1 MKNIKYIW
9 MLALVVSLTACEEDD
24 LSTFGEVEELPA
36 LTAGDAD
43 FSNYVALGASFT
55 AGFTDNALF
64 IASQENSFPNTLS
77 KQFFCTLVANFRL
90 GTVKCKPSDPT

>member
-9 MLALVVSLTACEEDD
+9 LLVLVVSLTACEEDD
-24 LSTFGEVEELPA
+24 LSTFGEMEELPA

-64 IASQENSFPNTLS
+64 IASQENSFPIHPYALTRARCNSGCGSQIRQT
-77 KQFFCTLVANFRL
+77 
-90 GTVKCKPSDPT
+90 